1 MWGEFG
7 CCVLES
13 TRGRISQRSNLKSRL
28 TNEMLTKSPV
38 GDFRSL
44 SLIPCVAGVL
54 RRVATKGRGLGRF
67 CNGKTGGLFVA
78 KSPQAP
84 LSFVAF
90 SLLLSLSSGQIQYGA
105 QTDVSLES
113 TRTACYSAM
122 SLTTFDDQPGIN
134 SRKKLQVRLTSRTLA
149 FTSAHSIQVFTSSRY
164 KPPTCTLI
172 QWHFVKFTFSSR
184 TLDAIQY
191 RKNTL
196 YWIDKISRKDS
207 RFKAREMRGLFFKE
221 SCFVTCYMQQNQ
233 YCGCKQRHSGRR
245 SSYWAW
251 NLWEEPRVVHG
262 MYCGKLHWV
271 A

>member
-67 CNGKTGGLFVA
+67 CNGKTGGLFVE

-90 SLLLSLSSGQIQYGA
+90 SLFLSLSSGQIQYGA
-105 QTDVSLES
+105 QTDVSPEY
-113 TRTACYSAM
+113 TRTACYAAM
-122 SLTTFDDQPGIN
+122 SLTTCA
-134 SRKKLQVRLTSRTLA
+134 LQVGHLLSQVHTQYKSLQVLVTSL
-149 FTSAHSIQVFTSSRY
+149 QLV
-164 KPPTCTLI
+164 L
-172 QWHFVKFTFSSR
+172 
-184 TLDAIQY
+184 
-191 RKNTL
+191 
-196 YWIDKISRKDS
+196 
-207 RFKAREMRGLFFKE
+207 
-221 SCFVTCYMQQNQ
+221 
-233 YCGCKQRHSGRR
+233 
-245 SSYWAW
+245 
-251 NLWEEPRVVHG
+251 
-262 MYCGKLHWV
+262 
-271 A
+271 